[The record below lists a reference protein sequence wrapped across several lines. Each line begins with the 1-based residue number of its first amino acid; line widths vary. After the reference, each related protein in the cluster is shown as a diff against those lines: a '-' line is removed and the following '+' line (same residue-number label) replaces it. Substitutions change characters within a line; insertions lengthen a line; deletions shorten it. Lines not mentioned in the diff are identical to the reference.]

1 MSGEHNALAQRT
13 PGVYPSR
20 RMKSYAKI
28 LAWAAAATM
37 LSVVACKRDQPAQ
50 QPQQAQPYGQQ
61 PYGQQQPYQQQ
72 PYQQQPYQQ
81 QPPPA
86 ATVQPSPMAPPCQQP
101 EGTCGFARC
110 NMAAGR
116 CAFPCGSN
124 ADCIAGSSC
133 VGAGTPMAMCGPA
146 LGMPGAQ

>member
-1 MSGEHNALAQRT
+1 MKLSPTLVATLALA
-13 PGVYPSR
+13 
-20 RMKSYAKI
+20 A
-28 LAWAAAATM
+28 LASAG
-37 LSVVACKRDQPAQ
+37 CKKDDPPPNSPNSFQ
-50 QPQQAQPYGQQ
+50 QQ

-72 PYQQQPYQQ
+72 PYQQQPVQ
-81 QPPPA
+81 QPPA
-86 ATVQPSPMAPPCQQP
+86 QTTAQPSPLAPPCQQP

-133 VGAGTPMAMCGPA
+133 IGAGTPVAVCGPG
-146 LGMPGAQ
+146 GMPGAQ